1 MLEALVEVR
10 GPDRPTASRES
21 VLALPG
27 GIPPGH
33 LPWLQLLRLLR
44 LLRQEGG
51 ATGATRRM
59 GGAGIAGLGPLA
71 PAYGRADVALA
82 HVLQWA

>member
-1 MLEALVEVR
+1 MLEALVEAR
-10 GPDRPTASRES
+10 GPDRPTASREP
-21 VLALPG
+21 VLDLPG

-59 GGAGIAGLGPLA
+59 GGAGIAGLGLLAPTHGRVDLA
-71 PAYGRADVALA
+71 PAYI
-82 HVLQWA
+82 LQWA